1 MPKRE
6 AHHSMS
12 LSSSSADYAAIPQP
26 VLTALGSGPIE
37 HTDVGKGRALLALH
51 GGLGGY
57 DQSWLL
63 ARGLLSELSG
73 FRILALSRPGYLGS
87 PQALGSTP
95 NKQADSYAALLDAL
109 GIERTIVAAVSA
121 GGPSAIAFARRHP
134 DRCESLILVSA
145 ATGRLETAT
154 HYRRRLRQL
163 NWMAFVPG
171 LLPLLAR
178 RRMSDP
184 ASMLG
189 RTIPDE
195 ALRQR
200 TLEHPAAGPLVMAVQ
215 ARLFTHLSC
224 RIYGTVN
231 DTSCLE
237 NMAVPDYRQIAA
249 PILVIHGDAD
259 PTVPVDHARRV
270 LDAVPAAAG
279 LILPGAGHLAL
290 FTHLGPVRD
299 KVASFLHL

>member
-1 MPKRE
+1 
-6 AHHSMS
+6 MS

-26 VLTALGSGPIE
+26 VPTATAAGKFE
-37 HTDVGKGRALLALH
+37 HTDVGAGRPLLALH

-63 ARGLLSELSG
+63 ARALLSELAG
-73 FRILALSRPGYLGS
+73 FRVLALSRPGYMGTS
-87 PQALGSTP
+87 QALGSTP
-95 NKQADSYAALLDAL
+95 NKQADAYAELLDAL

-121 GGPSAIAFARRHP
+121 GGPSAIAFASRHP

-145 ATGRLETAT
+145 ATGRLETAKV
-154 HYRRRLRQL
+154 YLRRLRQL
-163 NWMAFVPG
+163 QWVSAIPG
-171 LLPLLAR
+171 VLPFLAR
-178 RRMSDP
+178 RRMADP
-184 ASMLG
+184 DSVLG
-189 RTIPDE
+189 RTVPDD

-200 TLEHPAAGPLVMAVQ
+200 TLAHPAAGPLVMAVQ
-215 ARLFTHLSC
+215 ARLFTHLNC

-231 DTSCLE
+231 DTNYLE
-237 NMAVPDYRQIAA
+237 HMPMPDYRQIAA
-249 PILVIHGDAD
+249 PILVVHGDAD

-290 FTHLGPVRD
+290 FTHLSVVRE